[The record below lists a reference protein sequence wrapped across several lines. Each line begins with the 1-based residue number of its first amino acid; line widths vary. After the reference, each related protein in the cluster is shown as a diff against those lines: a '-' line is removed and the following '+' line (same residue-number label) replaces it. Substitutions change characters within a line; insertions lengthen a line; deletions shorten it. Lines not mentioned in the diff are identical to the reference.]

1 MLSIATSS
9 LRRVAIAAPAS
20 TVFARRQLSMTCAQ
34 SVHKLQDILE
44 EYRVKNY
51 SQEFPKRFQK
61 DVVKAACTVSSSRSI
76 GGASTPSTLLNTPA
90 VSAEGIEHVLRNIGM
105 GNRMTRSEIESILS
119 EVGACPV
126 GNEFDRRSLSCV
138 ISADQMLSLLS
149 TTNWEEEQQRV
160 RA

>member
-1 MLSIATSS
+1 
-9 LRRVAIAAPAS
+9 
-20 TVFARRQLSMTCAQ
+20 
-34 SVHKLQDILE
+34 
-44 EYRVKNY
+44 
-51 SQEFPKRFQK
+51 
-61 DVVKAACTVSSSRSI
+61 
-76 GGASTPSTLLNTPA
+76 
-90 VSAEGIEHVLRNIGM
+90 M

-126 GNEFDRRSLSCV
+126 GSEFDRRSSSCV